1 MTTKQTQRPYA
12 VDALELRKVIAASY
26 NAWHQSEYGWDIP
39 DESALRFS
47 DVFIKYLNNNKMSAN
62 GLTITSS
69 EPTPLPDDVEAA
81 LERLKLAAE
90 EMPQEDDYYFEA
102 AARDDKIL
110 RAHIAALTEKNTTL
124 RNAAEIGLEY
134 VLAAQRGLTFT
145 KPRMASDVEVFN
157 DALKMGGDE

>member
-1 MTTKQTQRPYA
+1 MTTKQTPKLDAVKALTKTLSFCNSNLDPYA
-12 VDALELRKVIAASY
+12 ILSDLKNQGYTITRA
-26 NAWHQSEYGWDIP
+26 
-39 DESALRFS
+39 ESA
-47 DVFIKYLNNNKMSAN
+47 
-62 GLTITSS
+62 
-69 EPTPLPDDVEAA
+69 PLPDDVEAA

-110 RAHIAALTEKNTTL
+110 RAHIAELESKITTL
-124 RNAAEIGLEY
+124 RNAAEIGLTY

-157 DALKMGGDE
+157 DALKIGGDE